1 MKGSA
6 SAPEDCNPILEVEAA
21 EAWQIPFFDLLELL
35 LTSQPSPAW
44 QTIGGSEEPLKQRYE
59 SRDL

>member
-6 SAPEDCNPILEVEAA
+6 SAPEDCNTILDV
-21 EAWQIPFFDLLELL
+21 EAWQILFFDLLELL
-35 LTSQPSPAW
+35 LTPHPSPAW
-44 QTIGGSEEPLKQRYE
+44 QTTGGGEEPLKQRYE